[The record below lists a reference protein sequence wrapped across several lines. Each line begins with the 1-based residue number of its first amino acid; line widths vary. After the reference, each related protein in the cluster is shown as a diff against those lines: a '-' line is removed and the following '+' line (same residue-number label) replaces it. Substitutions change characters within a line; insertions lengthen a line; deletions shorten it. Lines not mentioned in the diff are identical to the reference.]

1 MFEGITNGL
10 RGALSFIDRGRL
22 TEQNVRE
29 GMRQVRQALLEAD
42 VSYDVAKDFTARVS
56 EEAVGERVL
65 KALRPSEQIVGIVYR
80 ELVRLLGGDPDDRE
94 YKPASTVSLLGIK
107 RDGLTVLMMCGLQGS
122 GKTTTCGKLARLL
135 QRDGLRPMLVAADLQ
150 RPAAIEQL
158 KTLGAQLGV
167 PVYTEDPAR
176 SNPVQVCQNGVAAAR
191 KAGDVR
197 VVILDTAGR
206 LAIDEQLM
214 RELRQIDNKCAP
226 DSAILVAD
234 AMTGQD
240 AVNSAK
246 AFNEALEL
254 DGVIL
259 TKTDG
264 DTRGGAALSIKAVTG
279 VPLKFIGTGETL
291 DGIEPFFPDRMASRI
306 LGGGDIATLLEKAQR
321 EFDASEMEEA
331 QRKMAEGRFTLD
343 DFRKQM
349 GMISKLGS
357 MRGIMKMIPG
367 MGALADMDPN
377 IDMDKEVGRI
387 GAMID
392 SMTAEERRNP
402 DRIDRSRRHR
412 IAKGSGTDP
421 ADVNKLLKDFQVMGG
436 MMQGV
441 SQLGLRDRLK
451 AVQQIAGQAMSNP
464 AGRLMQQKQRSKRGP
479 LDQAKARE
487 KEKKKKKEAK
497 KQRKKNR

>member
-1 MFEGITNGL
+1 MFEGITTGL

-22 TEQNVRE
+22 TEQNIRE

-42 VSYDVAKDFTARVS
+42 VNYDVAKDFTARVS
-56 EEAVGERVL
+56 EQAVGERVL
-65 KALRPSEQIVGIVYR
+65 KSLRPSEQIVGIVYR
-80 ELVRLLGGDPDDRE
+80 ELVTLLGGDPEGRE
-94 YKPASTVSLLGIK
+94 FTPASTASLLGIK
-107 RDGLTVLMMCGLQGS
+107 REGLTVLMMCGLQGS

-158 KTLGAQLGV
+158 RTLGGQLGV
-167 PVYTEDPAR
+167 PVYTEDPAG
-176 SNPVQVCQNGVAAAR
+176 SNPVQVCQNGVKAAK

-214 RELRQIDNKCAP
+214 RELRQIDNKCGP
-226 DSAILVAD
+226 DAAILVAD

-279 VPLKFIGTGETL
+279 VPLKFVGTGETL
-291 DGIEPFFPDRMASRI
+291 DGIEPFHPDRMASRI

-321 EFDASEMEEA
+321 EFDADEMEEA

-349 GMISKLGS
+349 GMVSKLGS

-367 MGALADMDPN
+367 MGQFADMDPG

-392 SMTAEERRNP
+392 SMTQEERRNP

-441 SQLGLRDRLK
+441 SQMGLKDRLR
-451 AVQQIAGQAMSNP
+451 AVQQIAGQAMANP
-464 AGRLMQQKQRSKRGP
+464 SGRMMQQKQRSKRGP
-479 LDQAKARE
+479 LDTAAARE
-487 KEKKKKKEAK
+487 KEKRKKKEAK

>member
-1 MFEGITNGL
+1 
-10 RGALSFIDRGRL
+10 
-22 TEQNVRE
+22 
-29 GMRQVRQALLEAD
+29 
-42 VSYDVAKDFTARVS
+42 
-56 EEAVGERVL
+56 
-65 KALRPSEQIVGIVYR
+65 
-80 ELVRLLGGDPDDRE
+80 
-94 YKPASTVSLLGIK
+94 
-107 RDGLTVLMMCGLQGS
+107 
-122 GKTTTCGKLARLL
+122 
-135 QRDGLRPMLVAADLQ
+135 
-150 RPAAIEQL
+150 
-158 KTLGAQLGV
+158 
-167 PVYTEDPAR
+167 
-176 SNPVQVCQNGVAAAR
+176 
-191 KAGDVR
+191 
-197 VVILDTAGR
+197 
-206 LAIDEQLM
+206 
-214 RELRQIDNKCAP
+214 
-226 DSAILVAD
+226 
-234 AMTGQD
+234 
-240 AVNSAK
+240 
-246 AFNEALEL
+246 
-254 DGVIL
+254 
-259 TKTDG
+259 
-264 DTRGGAALSIKAVTG
+264 
-279 VPLKFIGTGETL
+279 
-291 DGIEPFFPDRMASRI
+291 
-306 LGGGDIATLLEKAQR
+306 
-321 EFDASEMEEA
+321 
-331 QRKMAEGRFTLD
+331 
-343 DFRKQM
+343 
-349 GMISKLGS
+349 MISKLGS

>member
-22 TEQNVRE
+22 TEQNIRE
-29 GMRQVRQALLEAD
+29 GMRQVRQALLVAD
-42 VSYDVAKDFTARVS
+42 VNYDVAKDFTARVS
-56 EEAVGERVL
+56 EQAVGERVL
-65 KALRPSEQIVGIVYR
+65 KSLRPSEQIVGIVYR
-80 ELVRLLGGDPDDRE
+80 ELVGLLGGDPDGRE
-94 YKPASTVSLLGIK
+94 FTPASTPSLLGVK
-107 RDGLTVLMMCGLQGS
+107 REGLTVLMMCGLQGS
-122 GKTTTCGKLARLL
+122 GKTTTVGKLARLL
-135 QRDGLRPMLVAADLQ
+135 QRDGIRPMMVAADLQ

-167 PVYTEDPAR
+167 PVYSEDPAG
-176 SNPVQVCQNGVAAAR
+176 SNPVQVCQNGVKEAKR
-191 KAGDVR
+191 AGDVR

-214 RELRQIDNKCAP
+214 RELGQIDNKVGP
-226 DSAILVAD
+226 DAAILVAD

-279 VPLKFIGTGETL
+279 VPLKFVGTGETL
-291 DGIEPFFPDRMASRI
+291 DGIEPFHPDRMASRI

-321 EFDASEMEEA
+321 EFDADEMEEA

-349 GMISKLGS
+349 GMVSKLGS

-367 MGALADMDPN
+367 LGQFADMDPGV
-377 IDMDKEVGRI
+377 DMDKEVHRI

-392 SMTAEERRNP
+392 SMTPDERRNP

-441 SQLGLRDRLK
+441 SQMGLRDRLK

-464 AGRLMQQKQRSKRGP
+464 SGRLMQQKQRSKRGP

>member
-1 MFEGITNGL
+1 MFEGITTGL

-22 TEQNVRE
+22 TEANIQE
-29 GMRQVRQALLEAD
+29 GMKQVRQALLEAD
-42 VSYDVAKDFTARVS
+42 VNYDVAKDFTARVS
-56 EEAVGERVL
+56 EQAVGERVL
-65 KALRPSEQIVGIVYR
+65 KALRPSEQIVGIVYK
-80 ELVRLLGGDPDDRE
+80 ELVRLLGGEPE
-94 YKPASTVSLLGIK
+94 GGEFKAASVPALLGVK
-107 RDGLTVLMMCGLQGS
+107 RDGLTVLMLCGLQGS
-122 GKTTTCGKLARLL
+122 GKTTTCAKLARLL
-135 QRDGLRPMLVAADLQ
+135 QRDGLKPMLVAADLQ

-158 KTLGAQLGV
+158 KTLGGQLGV
-167 PVYTEDPAR
+167 AVYSEDPAG
-176 SNPVQVCQNGVAAAR
+176 STPVQVCQNGVKAAK

-206 LAIDEQLM
+206 LAIDEPLM
-214 RELRQIDNKCAP
+214 RELRAIDNKCSP
-226 DSAILVAD
+226 DAAILVAD

-279 VPLKFIGTGETL
+279 VPLKFVGTGETL
-291 DGIEPFFPDRMASRI
+291 DGIEPFHPDRMASRI
-306 LGGGDIATLLEKAQR
+306 LGGGDIATLLEKANR
-321 EFDASEMEEA
+321 EFDSAEMEDA

-367 MGALADMDPN
+367 LGQMADMDPSV
-377 IDMDKEVGRI
+377 DMDKEVGRI

-392 SMTAEERRNP
+392 SMTLDERRNP
-402 DRIDRSRRHR
+402 DRIDRGRRNR
-412 IAKGSGTDP
+412 IAAGSGTEA
-421 ADVNKLLKDFQVMGG
+421 ADVNKLLKDFKVMGG

-441 SQLGLRDRLK
+441 SQMGLRDRLK

-464 AGRLMQQKQRSKRGP
+464 AGHLMSQKHRSKRGP
-479 LDQAKARE
+479 LDAAAARE
-487 KEKKKKKEAK
+487 KDKKKKKDAK